1 MRTVPLVRRP
11 RSEFVP
17 TLPPVDN
24 KQCRRSNHQNE
35 GERNENGDDIVH
47 GSPSALGA
55 NGAHEAS
62 GRSPELVVSVF
73 GTVDLGQQTPV
84 E

>member
-11 RSEFVP
+11 RSAFMP

-24 KQCRRSNHQNE
+24 KQCRRCNHQNE

-47 GSPSALGA
+47 GSPPALCA
-55 NGAHEAS
+55 NGAHEVS